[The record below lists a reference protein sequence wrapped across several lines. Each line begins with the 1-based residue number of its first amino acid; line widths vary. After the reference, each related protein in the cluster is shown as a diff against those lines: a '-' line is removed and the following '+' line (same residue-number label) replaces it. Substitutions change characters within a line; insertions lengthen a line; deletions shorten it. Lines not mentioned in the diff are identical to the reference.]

1 MTTIYLGLDISKD
14 KIDAV
19 TAQTPHITV
28 PNDEAGYRAL
38 LDYLHGHQI
47 NPSQIH
53 ACCESTNIYYLGI
66 AQYLYR
72 HHIKIS
78 VVNPIAI
85 KAYAKM
91 QLRRVKTDKQ
101 DAKLIADYCRIEQPQ
116 AWQPESDGKR
126 QLKVIHRRI
135 EQLMAICVQE
145 QNRLQVADECVKQS
159 IEHLID
165 TLQAQIDQCRHQMQ
179 QVIDNT
185 QDLRQKQQ
193 RLETIPGVGR
203 STAQI
208 LLSVL
213 IDLDK
218 FQTAKHLIS
227 YLGLSPVIRDS
238 GKYSG
243 LQRVSK
249 MGNRSVRTSLY
260 MPARA
265 ACTRSKLWRGWFDYQ
280 VGRGK
285 HPKQVYVMMMCK
297 ILRYAYICLKTDK
310 PFDAKLHQKA
320 LKNG

>member
-19 TAQTPHITV
+19 TNQTSHITV
-28 PNDEAGYRAL
+28 SNDEAGYRAL

-66 AQYLYR
+66 AQYLYS

-135 EQLMAICVQE
+135 EQLMAI
-145 QNRLQVADECVKQS
+145 
-159 IEHLID
+159 
-165 TLQAQIDQCRHQMQ
+165 
-179 QVIDNT
+179 
-185 QDLRQKQQ
+185 
-193 RLETIPGVGR
+193 
-203 STAQI
+203 
-208 LLSVL
+208 
-213 IDLDK
+213 
-218 FQTAKHLIS
+218 
-227 YLGLSPVIRDS
+227 
-238 GKYSG
+238 
-243 LQRVSK
+243 
-249 MGNRSVRTSLY
+249 
-260 MPARA
+260 
-265 ACTRSKLWRGWFDYQ
+265 
-280 VGRGK
+280 
-285 HPKQVYVMMMCK
+285 
-297 ILRYAYICLKTDK
+297 
-310 PFDAKLHQKA
+310 
-320 LKNG
+320 